1 MIRGVLVVK
10 DEEPKV
16 VSVQNGSYREYVKII
31 NGALSDKEKE
41 VATADSIDS
50 FGVDVRNVVGYVESM
65 SALYPY
71 ERNRQWY
78 GPALFFEYNDE
89 GESVDMS
96 DENIETI
103 TNMFSLEN
111 QIISPSTYVNEFLDK
126 YAKSEMHNASHGFV
140 HTILD
145 TMDAVTF
152 LKQASRPEDVRYVE
166 GVLKEIEMTAFT
178 QGLDVSDVL
187 TSYLKEI
194 NLFLFEQSA
203 SKTMSFY
210 EGL

>member
-65 SALYPY
+65 SALHPY

-78 GPALFFEYNDE
+78 GPALFLEYND
-89 GESVDMS
+89 
-96 DENIETI
+96 
-103 TNMFSLEN
+103 
-111 QIISPSTYVNEFLDK
+111 
-126 YAKSEMHNASHGFV
+126 
-140 HTILD
+140 
-145 TMDAVTF
+145 
-152 LKQASRPEDVRYVE
+152 
-166 GVLKEIEMTAFT
+166 
-178 QGLDVSDVL
+178 
-187 TSYLKEI
+187 
-194 NLFLFEQSA
+194 
-203 SKTMSFY
+203 
-210 EGL
+210 